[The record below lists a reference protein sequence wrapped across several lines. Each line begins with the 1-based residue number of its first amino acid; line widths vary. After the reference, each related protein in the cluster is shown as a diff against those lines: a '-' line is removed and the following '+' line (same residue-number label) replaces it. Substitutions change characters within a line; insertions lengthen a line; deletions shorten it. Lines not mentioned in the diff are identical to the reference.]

1 MKGAVTMKKRI
12 QNISLCLML
21 IMLLTSVFT
30 GCGTKAYGEKI
41 FACSSGNFM
50 GFTGAYLDEE
60 NRMTLVFDKW
70 RVMTWSGA
78 HPGLKQIFKD
88 GALPKDS
95 EILVYRRK
103 TEGIRFTSIDID
115 ADEITVDKQNMTISF
130 VIKKDVKA
138 EDIVEFHIN
147 TDPGYCA
154 AKFNDPDRDTC
165 VYGDDE
171 KFSYEQIYNESK
183 NSWSKI
189 EKEKLITYDGG
200 PNHTLPG

>member
-1 MKGAVTMKKRI
+1 MKKKIRY
-12 QNISLCLML
+12 ISLCLML
-21 IMLLTSVFT
+21 IMLLMSVFT

-41 FACSSGNFM
+41 FACSSRNFM

-60 NRMTLVFDKW
+60 NRMTIVFDRW
-70 RVMTWSGA
+70 RVA

-88 GALPKDS
+88 GALPKDNQ
-95 EILVYRRK
+95 ILVYRRK
-103 TEGIRFTSIDID
+103 TEGLRFTSISIN

-154 AKFNDPDRDTC
+154 AKFNDPERDTC

-171 KFSYEQIYNESK
+171 EYSYEQIYDESK

-200 PNHTLPG
+200 PNHTLPD

>member
-1 MKGAVTMKKRI
+1 M
-12 QNISLCLML
+12 LM
-21 IMLLTSVFT
+21 ILLMSVFT
-30 GCGTKAYGEKI
+30 GCGSKADYGEKI
-41 FACSSGNFM
+41 FACSSRNFM
-50 GFTGAYLDEE
+50 GFSGAYLDEE
-60 NRMTLVFDKW
+60 NRMTIVFDRW
-70 RVMTWSGA
+70 HVA

-88 GALPKDS
+88 GEFPKNNQ
-95 EILVYRRK
+95 ILVYRRK
-103 TEGIRFTSIDID
+103 TEGLRFTSISIN

-130 VIKKDVKA
+130 VIKKEVKA

-171 KFSYEQIYNESK
+171 EYSYEQIYDKSK

-200 PNHTLPG
+200 PNHTLPD